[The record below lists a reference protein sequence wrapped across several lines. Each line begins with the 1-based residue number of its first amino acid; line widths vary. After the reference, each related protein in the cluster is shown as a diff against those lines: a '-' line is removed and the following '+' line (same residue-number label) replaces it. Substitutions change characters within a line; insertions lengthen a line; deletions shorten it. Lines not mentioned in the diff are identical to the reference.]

1 MSPNLKSQIS
11 NLIVMLSLNNIKAK
25 RGQKTIKRVGRGN
38 SSGHGTYSCKGQ
50 KGQNARSGVT
60 GLKRLGM
67 RPHILQTPKIGGF
80 RSLAPKNQVVKV
92 SDINKNFK
100 DGEIVSVKT
109 LFAKDLIG
117 NAQKPVKVL
126 GGDKLIVKVIF
137 EGVKTSK
144 SVQGGK

>member
-1 MSPNLKSQIS
+1 
-11 NLIVMLSLNNIKAK
+11 MLSLNNIQAK
-25 RGQKTIKRVGRGN
+25 RGQKKTKRVGRGN

-92 SDINKNFK
+92 SAINKNFK
-100 DGEIVSVKT
+100 DGEIVSAVT
-109 LFAKDLIG
+109 LFAKCLIK
-117 NAQKPVKVL
+117 NAQKPVKIL
-126 GGDKLIVKVIF
+126 GKEKLEVKVKFDKKIKF
-137 EGVKTSK
+137 NQTIAGQLKK
-144 SVQGGK
+144 

>member
-1 MSPNLKSQIS
+1 
-11 NLIVMLSLNNIKAK
+11 MLSLNNIKAK
-25 RGQKTIKRVGRGN
+25 KGQKKMKRVGRGN

-50 KGQNARSGVT
+50 KGQNARSGVS

-92 SDINKNFK
+92 ATINKNFK
-100 DGEIVSVKT
+100 AGEIVSARS

-117 NAQKPVKVL
+117 NAQLPVKIL
-126 GGDKLIVKVIF
+126 GKEKLEVAVKF
-137 EGVKTSK
+137 DEKVKLNNSLIEQLK
-144 SVQGGK
+144 K

>member
-1 MSPNLKSQIS
+1 
-11 NLIVMLSLNNIKAK
+11 MLSLNNIKAK

-92 SDINKNFK
+92 ADINKNFK

-109 LFAKDLIG
+109 LFAKGLIK
-117 NAQKPVKVL
+117 NEQKPVKVL
-126 GGDKLIVKVIF
+126 GKEKLEVKVEFDKAIKLNQSIAA
-137 EGVKTSK
+137 GLKK
-144 SVQGGK
+144 

>member
-1 MSPNLKSQIS
+1 M
-11 NLIVMLSLNNIKAK
+11 
-25 RGQKTIKRVGRGN
+25 
-38 SSGHGTYSCKGQ
+38 
-50 KGQNARSGVT
+50 
-60 GLKRLGM
+60 
-67 RPHILQTPKIGGF
+67 
-80 RSLAPKNQVVKV
+80 APKNQVVKV
-92 SDINKNFK
+92 ADINKNFK

>member
-1 MSPNLKSQIS
+1 
-11 NLIVMLSLNNIKAK
+11 MLSLNNIKAK
-25 RGQKTIKRVGRGN
+25 KGQKSIKRVGRGN

-50 KGQNARSGVT
+50 KGQNSRSGVT

-92 SDINKNFK
+92 TDLNKNFK
-100 DGEIVSVKT
+100 DGEIVSARV
-109 LFAKDLIG
+109 LFTKGLIA

-126 GGDKLIVKVIF
+126 GKEKLEVKVTFDKAI
-137 EGVKTSK
+137 KLNQSIIAALK
-144 SVQGGK
+144 

>member
-1 MSPNLKSQIS
+1 
-11 NLIVMLSLNNIKAK
+11 MLSLNNIKAK
-25 RGQKTIKRVGRGN
+25 KGQKKTKRVGRGN

-80 RSLAPKNQVVKV
+80 RSIAPKNQIVKV
-92 SDINKNFK
+92 SAINKNFK
-100 DGEIVSVKT
+100 VGEIVSARS
-109 LFAKDLIG
+109 LFAKGLIG

-126 GGDKLIVKVIF
+126 GKEKLEVAVKFDEKIKF
-137 EGVKTSK
+137 NASIIEQLKK
-144 SVQGGK
+144 

>member
-1 MSPNLKSQIS
+1 
-11 NLIVMLSLNNIKAK
+11 MLSLNNIKAI

-50 KGQNARSGVT
+50 KGQNSRSGVT

-92 SDINKNFK
+92 ADINKNFK
-100 DGEIVSVKT
+100 AGEIVSAKT
-109 LFAKDLIG
+109 LFDKCLIK
-117 NAQKPVKVL
+117 NAQKPIKILGKEKLEVKVVFDEKIKMNQSL
-126 GGDKLIVKVIF
+126 KAK
-137 EGVKTSK
+137 
-144 SVQGGK
+144 

>member
-1 MSPNLKSQIS
+1 
-11 NLIVMLSLNNIKAK
+11 MLSLNNIKAIK
-25 RGQKTIKRVGRGN
+25 SQKKIKRVGRGN

-92 SDINKNFK
+92 TDINKNFK
-100 DGEIVSVKT
+100 AGEIVSAKS
-109 LFAKDLIG
+109 LFAKCLIG
-117 NAQKPVKVL
+117 NAQKPVKIL
-126 GGDKLIVKVIF
+126 GKEKLEVKVEFDKAI
-137 EGVKTSK
+137 KLNQTIIAALK
-144 SVQGGK
+144 K

>member
-1 MSPNLKSQIS
+1 MI
-11 NLIVMLSLNNIKAK
+11 MLSLNNIKAK
-25 RGQKTIKRVGRGN
+25 RGQKKIKRVGRGN
-38 SSGHGTYSCKGQ
+38 GSGHGTYSCKGQ

-92 SDINKNFK
+92 ADLNKNFK
-100 DGEIVSVKT
+100 DGEIVSAKT
-109 LFAKDLIG
+109 LFAKGLIA

-126 GGDKLIVKVIF
+126 GKEKLEVKIEFDKGIKFNQTVAGQVK
-137 EGVKTSK
+137 K
-144 SVQGGK
+144 